1 MALGQRRVVVVEE
14 TERTVD
20 RSVLPGVYCYVSRK
34 PGLKAVRTSR
44 RDVAPRSV
52 WKECDSHSFT
62 GQATF
67 LRCLYAGSH
76 FTYNNSV
83 VFPKHK
89 YHLLRQTG

>member
-1 MALGQRRVVVVEE
+1 MVLGSRGVIVVEE
-14 TERTVD
+14 RKRTVD
-20 RSVLPGVYCYVSRK
+20 KSVLPGVYFCVSRK
-34 PGLKAVRTSR
+34 SRLKAVRTSR

-67 LRCLYAGSH
+67 LRSLYAGSH
-76 FTYNNSV
+76 FTYNNSL

-89 YHLLRQTG
+89 YHLMRQPV